1 MSYVK
6 LRSFIW
12 WLCGPGPRENG
23 QALAEFTFI
32 VAFVALVCVL
42 TLTAL
47 GLAVTGLFEAVLPGF
62 GG

>member
-6 LRSFIW
+6 LRSFVW
-12 WLCGPGPRENG
+12 WLWGPGARENG
-23 QALAEFTFI
+23 QALAEFTFV
-32 VAFVALVCVL
+32 VALVALVCVL

-47 GLAVTGLFEAVLPGF
+47 GVAVTGLFEAVLPGF